1 MAEMTSFTLS
11 GGAKKALAPC
21 LAIQDDV
28 ITNAFVPPPKKSAV
42 RAKLKSGDILAPW
55 YFELLCFELAQ
66 ISQKATL
73 RHITFLMALSQ
84 YGNEWIAGS
93 DLWRELGC
101 KTIFPLNSFLPLL
114 EKLNCVDVDR
124 GMNGRRPEQV
134 HFRIRREVHLVK
146 LNSLNGSLMSWM
158 FSALQDI
165 NIHKPRVTPRIGLL
179 LFAVLARKL
188 VRRSDIDD
196 YMGHS
201 TKNAQHVVGQIK
213 LLVEL
218 NLLIERKGHERSHDR
233 HYLLPVWSDMTIQ

>member
-1 MAEMTSFTLS
+1 MTSLTLFS
-11 GGAKKALAPC
+11 GAARKALAPC
-21 LAIQDDV
+21 LAMQDD
-28 ITNAFVPPPKKSAV
+28 INANACAPPPEKSAA

-55 YFELLCFELAQ
+55 YFEMFCFELAQ
-66 ISQKATL
+66 TSQKATL

-84 YGNEWIAGS
+84 YGHEWIAGS
-93 DLWRELGC
+93 DLWRDLGC
-101 KTIFPLNSFLPLL
+101 KTIFPLNGFLPLL
-114 EKLNCVDVDR
+114 EKLNCVEVDR

-165 NIHKPRVTPRIGLL
+165 NLRKPRVTPRIGLL

-196 YMGHS
+196 YLGHS

-213 LLVEL
+213 LLIKL
-218 NLLIERKGHERSHDR
+218 NLITELKNDKRRHDR
-233 HYLLPVWSDMTIQ
+233 HYLLPVRSDMTIL